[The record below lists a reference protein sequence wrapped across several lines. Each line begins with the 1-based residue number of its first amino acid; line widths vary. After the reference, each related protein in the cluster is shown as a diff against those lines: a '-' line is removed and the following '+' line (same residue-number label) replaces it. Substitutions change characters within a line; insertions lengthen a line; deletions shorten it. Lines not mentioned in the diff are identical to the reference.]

1 MPETM
6 RRMSSIPDPTPIFD
20 HRSQM
25 KRVDKQYQMLK
36 KRLIVAGTKVRE
48 RLLREMRGFGQIFIR
63 LKSWVGRLLQS
74 NSYHTRPVQ
83 NVCSTENFSPT
94 YHTFKHTFTFKLFDP
109 ILKSEWVTCV
119 TNSTVLDTI
128 LTRRKISVR
137 VSNFC
142 QPKLCCHQNMFTDHL

>member
-1 MPETM
+1 M

-63 LKSWVGRLLQS
+63 LKSSVGRLLQS
-74 NSYHTRPVQ
+74 NSYHKRPV
-83 NVCSTENFSPT
+83 E
-94 YHTFKHTFTFKLFDP
+94 
-109 ILKSEWVTCV
+109 I
-119 TNSTVLDTI
+119 
-128 LTRRKISVR
+128 
-137 VSNFC
+137 
-142 QPKLCCHQNMFTDHL
+142 